1 MDFIVELLRQGIPFF
16 LLSILIVIMLK
27 TYLIV
32 KIKRFDLAEVFF
44 SFFRLYNMDE
54 RKMSNN
60 RKRIAFMRWNNLLN
74 YYVYTVLGI
83 VILIYLVTK
92 NA

>member
-1 MDFIVELLRQGIPFF
+1 MDFVVDLLRQGIPFF
-16 LLSILIVIMLK
+16 LLSILVVIMLK
-27 TYLIV
+27 SYLII

-44 SFFRLYNMDE
+44 SFFRLYNVDE
-54 RKMSNN
+54 RNMSNN
-60 RKRIAFMRWNNLLN
+60 RRRIAFMRWNNLLN
-74 YYVYTVLGI
+74 YYVYTVLGV